1 MFSGPAMTHCAVDG
15 RSRWGEAACAR
26 RGVLREGLR
35 LRRARPFDPLNLK
48 RIIPAKETSKG
59 AQVAVPF
66 FRRGSLFW
74 AGHSSPMLLPTR
86 IFYLP
91 LALAAL
97 PLCAQTAPESTPL
110 KLDPL
115 RVTADL
121 WAAPLAR
128 IPTSVTVFDA
138 AALRAGAVRHFG
150 DLADQIPNLTWT
162 GGTSRPRYLQIR
174 GIGEN
179 SQFEGETPDSAVRF
193 LVDDLDF
200 TGLGT
205 LGSAFDVAQVEVLRG
220 PQAGAFGANAAGGVV
235 RLVTH
240 APTPY
245 WTGRAEATIGGDAL
259 RTGSFAV
266 GGPLLSAQPEQL
278 MVRFAGQQSQS
289 AGFRRNLTLNRDTNA
304 RDEFTARL
312 RLTWN
317 ASTQWRWEAAVLL
330 ADFANG
336 YDEFALDNN
345 GRSTFSDQ
353 PGADTQRSL
362 AASLRGTFA
371 GRDGVRFTTVTSGA
385 RTRSRYAY
393 DDDWTAASYMG
404 FSDLHRLRWV
414 VNQELRLDSEP
425 GTAAG
430 PVSRWTLGAFFS
442 GLDET
447 TRYTNTDPGNIR
459 GLKTAYHSTN
469 TALFGQFGHD
479 FSRHTRLVTGL
490 RLEHIELRGAGTK
503 TRFRASPGTDDPVV
517 VIRPVFADTLA
528 GGKLTLEHD
537 LSDHEIAFASI
548 TRGYKAGGVNLDARI
563 DVTADPLTY
572 GTETLW
578 NYEVGLRGHWLGQRL
593 TGEFTAFYL
602 RRQDTQVRDS
612 AGFGGNYR
620 FFTANG
626 QASHV
631 SGLEASAAY
640 ALTKNWSVRGSLA
653 LLRSELDAFTL
664 TNGNTG
670 GGRDLA
676 NTPHYG
682 GTLGTRYGAE
692 RGFFASAELVGRA
705 QQFESNNQSEA
716 RRAFRVLNA
725 TLGYAWR
732 EWSFTLWAKNLLGAE
747 YDKRVYFFGNA
758 DPDYFET
765 RYESRADP
773 RQIGLTALYR
783 F

>member
-1 MFSGPAMTHCAVDG
+1 MRLPARILSLTLALVALTSTRAQAQG
-15 RSRWGEAACAR
+15 G
-26 RGVLREGLR
+26 
-35 LRRARPFDPLNLK
+35 ARPPD
-48 RIIPAKETSKG
+48 
-59 AQVAVPF
+59 
-66 FRRGSLFW
+66 
-74 AGHSSPMLLPTR
+74 
-86 IFYLP
+86 
-91 LALAAL
+91 ALAEQ
-97 PLCAQTAPESTPL
+97 PVQRPGSTTDIV
-110 KLDPL
+110 KLDPI

-128 IPTSVTVFDA
+128 IPASVTVYEE

-150 DLADQIPNLTWT
+150 DLVDQIPNLTWT

-205 LGSAFDVAQVEVLRG
+205 IGSAFDVAQVEVMRG

-235 RLVTH
+235 RLVTNV
-240 APTPY
+240 PTPY
-245 WTGRAEATIGGDAL
+245 WTGQTELTAGGDSL
-259 RTGSFAV
+259 FTGGFAV
-266 GGPLLSAQPEQL
+266 GGPLVSAQPEEL
-278 MVRFAGQQSQS
+278 MMRFAVQQSQS
-289 AGFRRNLTLNRDTNA
+289 DGFRRNLTLNRDTNA

-317 ASTQWRWEAAVLL
+317 PNTLWRWAAAVLA

-345 GRSTFSDQ
+345 GRSTSSDQ

-362 AASLRGTFA
+362 AGSLRGTYR
-371 GRDGVRFTTVTSGA
+371 GWDGVRFSTVTGGA

-393 DDDWTAASYMG
+393 DADWTSASYAG

-414 VNQELRLDSEP
+414 VNQELRLDSDQR
-425 GTAAG
+425 AG
-430 PVSRWTLGAFFS
+430 AITRWTLGAFYS
-442 GLDET
+442 VIDET
-447 TRYTNTDPGNIR
+447 SRYGYEDLFSQDN
-459 GLKTAYHSTN
+459 LKVAYHSRN
-469 TALFGQFGHD
+469 TALFSQLGHD
-479 FSRHTRLVTGL
+479 FSAHTRLVAGL
-490 RLEHIELRGAGTK
+490 RFEHIALDGTGRDAG
-503 TRFRASPGTDDPVV
+503 VV
-517 VIRPVFADTLA
+517 VQPSFSDTLL

-537 LSDHEIAFASI
+537 LTDHALAFVSV
-548 TRGYKAGGVNLDARI
+548 TRGYKAGGINLDARI
-563 DVTADPLTY
+563 DVGVDPLIY

-578 NYEVGLRGHWLGQRL
+578 NYEAGLRGHGLDQRA
-593 TGEFTAFYL
+593 TGELTVFYL
-602 RRQDTQVRDS
+602 QRQNPQVRDA
-612 AGFGGNYR
+612 AGFGGTYR

-626 QASHV
+626 RAAHV
-631 SGLEASAAY
+631 YGLEAAGAY
-640 ALTKNWSVRGSLA
+640 ALSPDWSVRGSLA
-653 LLRSELDAFTL
+653 LMRSELAPFIL
-664 TNGNTG
+664 TNGNAG

-682 GTLGTRYGAE
+682 YTLATRYGAA

-705 QQFESNNQSEA
+705 RQFDSNNQHEA
-716 RRAFRVLNA
+716 RRAFRVVNA

-732 EWSFTLWAKNLLGAE
+732 EWSFTLWVKNLLDEE

-758 DPDYFET
+758 DPDYLET
-765 RYESRADP
+765 RYEDRADP
-773 RQIGLTALYR
+773 RQIGVTAAYR

>member
-1 MFSGPAMTHCAVDG
+1 M
-15 RSRWGEAACAR
+15 R
-26 RGVLREGLR
+26 
-35 LRRARPFDPLNLK
+35 
-48 RIIPAKETSKG
+48 
-59 AQVAVPF
+59 
-66 FRRGSLFW
+66 
-74 AGHSSPMLLPTR
+74 LPTR
-86 IFYLP
+86 ILCLSLP
-91 LALAAL
+91 LAAL
-97 PLCAQTAPESTPL
+97 TSGRAQMAKPPASDPAPVVLET
-110 KLDPL
+110 L

-128 IPTSVTVFDA
+128 IPASVTVFDE

-162 GGTSRPRYLQIR
+162 GGTSRLRYLQIR
-174 GIGEN
+174 GMGEN

-205 LGSAFDVAQVEVLRG
+205 IGSAFDLSQVEVLRG

-235 RLVTH
+235 RLVTN

-245 WTGRAEATIGGDAL
+245 WTGRTELTAGGDSLYA
-259 RTGSFAV
+259 GGFAV
-266 GGPLLSAQPEQL
+266 GGPLVVAKPQEL
-278 MVRFAGQQSQS
+278 MMRFAVQQSQS
-289 AGFRRNLTLNRDTNA
+289 DGFRRNLTLSQDTNA

-317 ASTQWRWEAAVLL
+317 PNAHWRWEAAVLA

-345 GRSTFSDQ
+345 GRFTSSDQ
-353 PGADTQRSL
+353 PGADIQRSL
-362 AASLRGTFA
+362 AASLRGTYA
-371 GRDGVRFTTVTSGA
+371 GWDGVRFTTVTSGA

-425 GTAAG
+425 GATAG
-430 PVSRWTLGAFFS
+430 WINRWTLGAFFS
-442 GLDET
+442 AIDET
-447 TRYTNTDPGNIR
+447 TRYTNTDPGNVR
-459 GLKTAYHSTN
+459 GLKTTYHSTN

-479 FSRHTRLVTGL
+479 ITPHTRLVAGL
-490 RLEHIELRGAGTK
+490 RLENIGLRGDGTK
-503 TRFRASPGTDDPVV
+503 TRFRASKGTFDPVV
-517 VIRPVFADTLA
+517 VIRPAFADTLA

-537 LSDHEIAFASI
+537 LNDHEIFFASV
-548 TRGYKAGGVNLDARI
+548 TRGYKAGGVNIDARI
-563 DVTADPLTY
+563 DVSADPLTY

-578 NYEVGLRGHWLGQRL
+578 NYEAGLRGHWLDQRL
-593 TGEFTAFYL
+593 AGEFTAFYL
-602 RRQDTQVRDS
+602 RRQSTQVRDS

-620 FFTANG
+620 FFTDNG
-626 QASHV
+626 KASHV

-640 ALTKNWSVRGSLA
+640 ALTKDWSVRGSLA
-653 LLRSELDAFTL
+653 VMRSELDSFTL
-664 TNGNTG
+664 TNGNAG

-676 NTPHYG
+676 NTPRYG
-682 GTLGTRYGAE
+682 YTLGLRYGAE
-692 RGFFASAELVGRA
+692 RGFFTSADLIGRA
-705 QQFESNNQSEA
+705 QQFDSNNQHEA
-716 RRAFRVLNA
+716 RRAFRVVNA
-725 TLGYAWR
+725 TVGYAWAR
-732 EWSFTLWAKNLLGAE
+732 WTITLWAKNLLGEE

-758 DPDYFET
+758 DPDYLET
-765 RYESRADP
+765 RYEDRADP
-773 RQIGLTALYR
+773 RQIGVTTACR